1 MSSIERAP
9 GSVWAGVLIFL
20 HLGVGCTPAA
30 EDVEQQHLEQA
41 RKEAAKAS
49 QVIPDSQSIK
59 PSEPIPIADVPMSV
73 MMEYDNLSPLMQG
86 YFGDDS
92 STAKLIENLKRD
104 PDPLTAPV
112 VIRVRWIPLDLN
124 RGNGEITAV
133 YDRPVDSFEQLQPV
147 ANALLKYRNH
157 VGGAFDMRLLSFEM
171 FIAGTGVEGC
181 GFPLL
186 NKSGLTYGLVS
197 PCLSIDDEKVCTNED
212 GSMSANMKAALQR
225 CFKQ

>member
-1 MSSIERAP
+1 MTVVKRAH
-9 GSVWAGVLIFL
+9 GFSWTCALLFFAFSM
-20 HLGVGCTPAA
+20 GCTPAA
-30 EDVEQQHLEQA
+30 EEVEQQHLEQA
-41 RKEAAKAS
+41 RAQAS
-49 QVIPDSQSIK
+49 QTMPESQSLK
-59 PSEPIPIADVPMSV
+59 SSEPIPIADVPMSI

-104 PDPLTAPV
+104 PQPLTAPV
-112 VIRVRWIPLDLN
+112 IIRVRWIPIDLN
-124 RGNGEITAV
+124 RGKGEIAAV

-147 ANALLKYRNH
+147 ANALLNYRNH

-186 NKSGLTYGLVS
+186 NTSGLTYGLVS

-212 GSMSANMKAALQR
+212 GSMSANMKTALQR

>member
-1 MSSIERAP
+1 
-9 GSVWAGVLIFL
+9 
-20 HLGVGCTPAA
+20 
-30 EDVEQQHLEQA
+30 
-41 RKEAAKAS
+41 
-49 QVIPDSQSIK
+49 
-59 PSEPIPIADVPMSV
+59 MSV

-86 YFGDDS
+86 YFGDES

-104 PDPLTAPV
+104 PEPLTAPV
-112 VIRVRWIPLDLN
+112 VIRVRWIALDLN

-133 YDRPVDSFEQLQPV
+133 YDKPVDSFEQLQPV
-147 ANALLKYRNH
+147 FNALLKYRNH
-157 VGGAFDMRLLSFEM
+157 VGGAFDMRLLSFGM

-225 CFKQ
+225 CFQQ

>member
-1 MSSIERAP
+1 MTVVKRAHEFL
-9 GSVWAGVLIFL
+9 WAGVFAFFACS
-20 HLGVGCTPAA
+20 VGCTPAA
-30 EDVEQQHLEQA
+30 EEVEKQHLEQA
-41 RKEAAKAS
+41 RARVG
-49 QVIPDSQSIK
+49 QTIPESQSVK
-59 PSEPIPIADVPMSV
+59 TAEPIPIADVPMSI

-92 STAKLIENLKRD
+92 STARLIENLKRD
-104 PDPLTAPV
+104 PDPLMAPV

-124 RGNGEITAV
+124 RGKGEIAAV

-186 NKSGLTYGLVS
+186 NTSGLTYGLVS

-212 GSMSANMKAALQR
+212 GSMSANMKTALHR
-225 CFKQ
+225 CFKN